1 MNAGYKKPH
10 EGEFLDR
17 GASKSCLP
25 LGIGLELRLAGRS
38 RDFIISDLRL
48 HLRTLVLLPARS
60 LRPAVPLQA
69 GLFPKLRAV
78 LNSAL
83 PLFSPFP
90 RLRTSPLPAG
100 RQCCVGAPML
110 FAGFPFFLPL
120 DPMEIKK
127 VSLFPLPLLCV
138 LIPFRRC

>member
-1 MNAGYKKPH
+1 MNAGYRKPH
-10 EGEFLDR
+10 EDEFLDI

-25 LGIGLELRLAGRS
+25 LGTGLELCLAERS

-90 RLRTSPLPAG
+90 SP
-100 RQCCVGAPML
+100 
-110 FAGFPFFLPL
+110 
-120 DPMEIKK
+120 
-127 VSLFPLPLLCV
+127 
-138 LIPFRRC
+138 